1 MQSEMSKWT
10 LKREVSLGDILAFLS
25 AALAV
30 IYAYT
35 TLDKRV
41 SMLESA
47 IVLQKDI
54 DRRQDEEQIR
64 AQVRIEEALRTLAHK
79 IDRPMEKPR

>member
-1 MQSEMSKWT
+1 MRSEMSKWT